1 MELPRVGSATL
12 GLESPEHSTQQV
24 LAVLT
29 PTLNLDL
36 CRQLWHQGG
45 GAGTQCTEWKSFPI
59 RAGVEVR
66 EPDRL
71 EERRRQGW
79 KVGGGWDKGPNRS
92 RLGVQYLVSGRTEQH
107 ICTPVLSTHRC
118 LAQGWC
124 WGR

>member
-1 MELPRVGSATL
+1 MAPG
-12 GLESPEHSTQQV
+12 G
-24 LAVLT
+24 
-29 PTLNLDL
+29 NLDL
-36 CRQLWHQGG
+36 CRQ
-45 GAGTQCTEWKSFPI
+45 FPI

-79 KVGGGWDKGPNRS
+79 KIGGEWDRGPNQS
-92 RLGVQYLVSGRTEQH
+92 RLGVQYLVSGGTEQH
-107 ICTPVLSTHRC
+107 VRTPVLSTHRC